1 MDHLRQGIGLRSY
14 AQKNP
19 KQEYKREA
27 FEMFARMLDEIR
39 QAVVEILAKVQFRTA
54 KDVELAEKK
63 PEPDE
68 KKMSYNHPASPEP
81 LAGDAGRAKAP
92 AAAAPFVRNDRKV
105 GRNEPCPCGSGKKF
119 KQCHGRLG

>member
-1 MDHLRQGIGLRSY
+1 
-14 AQKNP
+14 
-19 KQEYKREA
+19 
-27 FEMFARMLDEIR
+27 MLDEIR
-39 QAVVEILAKVQFRTA
+39 QTVVEILAKVQFRTA
-54 KDVELAEKK
+54 KDVEAAEKK

-81 LAGDAGRAKAP
+81 LAGDAGRGKSAVP
-92 AAAAPFVRNDRKV
+92 YVRNDRKV